1 MEESTVVVIVG
12 AGPSG
17 LATSD
22 CSASLWRKRSYD
34 RLGLHLAKSFCSLP
48 LKPHSPETPIFMSKE
63 TFIAYIDSYVSELDI
78 MPKYYHCIE
87 LSFFYEE
94 RNKWVVEAKNLVS
107 GDMEKYYAQFLVVA
121 IGENNEAFFAK
132 LPGLESFG
140 GETLHS
146 SEYKCGEA
154 YCGKDVLVVGCGNYG
169 MEICND
175 LTDYEAWPTMVVRSP
190 PLYKTNC
197 ILSGRM
203 VESGML
209 MLKWLPMSFVDFF
222 ISLAAKFTYGDL
234 SKYGIIRPRKDPFSL
249 KVDSERTPVIDGG
262 SIEKIKSK
270 KIKVV
275 PAILNIRGN
284 QVLFAN
290 GTEGYFDVIIFATG
304 YRSVAHKWLKDY
316 CYLLNDNGM
325 PRNEYP
331 NHWKGENGIYCAG
344 LTRGGLPGLSS
355 DVIVITND
363 ICKILL
369 KNK

>member
-17 LATSD
+17 LATSACLNTSSIPNIILERED
-22 CSASLWRKRSYD
+22 CSASIWRKRSYD

-48 LKPHSPETPIFMSKE
+48 LKPHSPETPTFMSKE
-63 TFIAYIDSYVSELDI
+63 TFIAYIDSYVSEFDI
-78 MPKYYHCIE
+78 KPKYCRSVE

-107 GDMEKYYAQFLVVA
+107 GDMEKYYARFLVVA
-121 IGENNEAFFAK
+121 TGENNEAFFAK

-146 SEYKCGEA
+146 SEYKYGEA
-154 YCGKDVLVVGCGNYG
+154 YSGKDVLVVGCSNSG

-190 PLYKTNC
+190 FHV
-197 ILSGRM
+197 LSIRM
-203 VESGML
+203 VQSRML

-234 SKYGIIRPRKDPFSL
+234 SKYGIIRPGKGPFSL
-249 KVDSERTPVIDGG
+249 KVDSGRTPVINRG

-284 QVLFAN
+284 QVFFVN
-290 GTEGYFDVIIFATG
+290 GTEGYFD
-304 YRSVAHKWLKDY
+304 DY
-316 CYLLNDNGM
+316 CYLLNDNEM

-331 NHWKGENGIYCAG
+331 NHWKGEKGIYCAG
-344 LTRGGLPGLSS
+344 LTRGGLPGVSF